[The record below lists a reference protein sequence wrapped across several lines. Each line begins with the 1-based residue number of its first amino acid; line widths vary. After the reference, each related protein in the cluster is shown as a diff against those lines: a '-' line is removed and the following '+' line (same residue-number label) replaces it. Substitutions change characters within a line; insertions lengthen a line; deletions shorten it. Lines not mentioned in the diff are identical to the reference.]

1 MTGAKPLKSG
11 LDLQSR
17 GERWRA
23 LECHENRGVPV
34 TQRPPWRNLA
44 GRQNGHHTGLPSK
57 PLRKVW
63 ECDGS
68 SSRRR
73 DDPCRSYALEG
84 SGARKLHWTGSA
96 RVDFEDS
103 YMAGTVSR
111 RARHLAFRPAAE
123 TSLSEQGDRLT
134 RWLLFEGGTLVQV
147 GYLRL
152 QQREDRAHKHD
163 RRPSARS
170 HAKSPWSQTFSRSNG
185 FGSFAISA
193 KFCGSVSRRQIAI
206 SKTPIQRLG
215 SKSVE
220 TRSID

>member
-1 MTGAKPLKSG
+1 MGFIRVFHR
-11 LDLQSR
+11 SR
-17 GERWRA
+17 CG
-23 LECHENRGVPV
+23 
-34 TQRPPWRNLA
+34 
-44 GRQNGHHTGLPSK
+44 
-57 PLRKVW
+57 KVW
-63 ECDGS
+63 ECDGPC
-68 SSRRR
+68 SRRR
-73 DDPCRSYALEG
+73 YDPCTSSAIEG
-84 SGARKLHWTGSA
+84 SGARKLWTGSA
-96 RVDFEDS
+96 RVDFEGAC
-103 YMAGTVSR
+103 MAGTVSR
-111 RARHLAFRPAAE
+111 RARHLSFRPAAE

-193 KFCGSVSRRQIAI
+193 EFCGPVSGRQIAI